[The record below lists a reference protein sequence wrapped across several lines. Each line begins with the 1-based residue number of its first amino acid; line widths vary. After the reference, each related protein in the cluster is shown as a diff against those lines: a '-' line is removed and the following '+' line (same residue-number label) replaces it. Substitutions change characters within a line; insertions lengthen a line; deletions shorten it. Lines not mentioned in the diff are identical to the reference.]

1 MSKVYLN
8 VDLKLIVDADLQS
21 LDDIMDDI
29 TIDVYGNDNVDIQ
42 DCTIDNYEV
51 EGAK

>member
-8 VDLKLIVDADLQS
+8 VNLKLIVDTDLES

-29 TIDVYGNDNVDIQ
+29 DIDVYGNDNVDVQ

-51 EGAK
+51 DDAK